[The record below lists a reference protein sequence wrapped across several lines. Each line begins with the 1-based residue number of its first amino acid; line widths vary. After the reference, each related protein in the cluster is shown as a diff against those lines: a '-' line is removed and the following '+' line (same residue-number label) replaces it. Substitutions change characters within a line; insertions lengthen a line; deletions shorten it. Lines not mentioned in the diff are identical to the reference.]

1 MNSHKIKISVND
13 IFDYVVGNSNYDP
26 IERCIDPTRFEVFD
40 VAIYDNKNKQS
51 LDQDDKFKY
60 FFSEVSKLRSISKEM
75 DPREIQSICNEL
87 EQIAPTEINLG

>member
-1 MNSHKIKISVND
+1 MNPYKIKISAND

-40 VAIYDNKNKQS
+40 TAIYDNQNR
-51 LDQDDKFKY
+51 LNLEQDEKFL
-60 FFSEVSKLRSISKEM
+60 FFASEVSKLRSISKEM

-87 EQIAPTEINLG
+87 EEVAPTEINLG

>member
-1 MNSHKIKISVND
+1 MNPYNIKISASD

-40 VAIYDNKNKQS
+40 VTICDNQTKQS
-51 LDQDDKFKY
+51 IEQNDEFKF
-60 FFSEVSKLRSISKEM
+60 FCSEVSKLRSIAKEM

-87 EQIAPTEINLG
+87 EEIAPTKINLG

>member
-26 IERCIDPTRFEVFD
+26 IERCIDPTCFEVFD

-51 LDQDDKFKY
+51 LDQDEKFK
-60 FFSEVSKLRSISKEM
+60 FFCSEVSKLRSISKEM